1 MADSWA
7 GRLLQRRAVLSGLLP
22 LAAIVGAGVFAYFA
36 HLHDS
41 FSWDEPAATWV
52 RELDA
57 PGLGGFMEAVSWPGD
72 YTVAT
77 VSYVLLLLL
86 ALRWGGWPWA
96 VYVAAAGILDIS
108 NEGAKALVGRPRP
121 NPLEPGE
128 AGSFPSGHTVHAVLY
143 LGVVWSLLA
152 PRLPER
158 RQRQALAALFV
169 VTVLL
174 TGLSRIYLGRHWPSD
189 VLGGLLV
196 GSVALWALWTV
207 ASRTILAGRLRPSTG
222 GGDAAAGRAGSESV

>member
-1 MADSWA
+1 MASSWA
-7 GRLLQRRAVLSGLLP
+7 AGLVERRAALSGLLP
-22 LAAIVGAGVFAYFA
+22 LVAIVAAGVFAYFA

-41 FSWDEPAATWV
+41 FSWDEPGATWV
-52 RELDA
+52 RDLDA
-57 PGLGGFMEAVSWPGD
+57 PGLSGFMEAVSWPGD

-77 VSYVLLLLL
+77 VSYVVLLLL

-96 VYVAAAGILDIS
+96 VYVAAAGLLDIS

-128 AGSFPSGHTVHAVLY
+128 AGSFPSGHTVHSIIY
-143 LGVVWSLLA
+143 LGVVWSLVA
-152 PRLPER
+152 PRLPR
-158 RQRQALAALFV
+158 RRRRQALAALFV
-169 VTVLL
+169 AGVLL

-189 VLGGLLV
+189 VLGGMLV

-207 ASRTILAGRLRPSTG
+207 ASRTLLAGSLRPANG
-222 GGDAAAGRAGSESV
+222 GGGAAEGSAGSDAV

>member
-1 MADSWA
+1 M
-7 GRLLQRRAVLSGLLP
+7 V
-22 LAAIVGAGVFAYFA
+22 AIVAAGVFAYFA

-41 FSWDEPAATWV
+41 FSWDEAPTTRV
-52 RELDA
+52 RGLDA
-57 PGLGGFMEAVSWPGD
+57 PGFGGFMEAVSWPGD

-96 VYVAAAGILDIS
+96 VYVAAAGLVDIS
-108 NEGAKALVGRPRP
+108 NEGVKALVGRPRP

-128 AGSFPSGHTVHAVLY
+128 AGSFPSGHTVHAVIY
-143 LGVVWSLLA
+143 LGVVWSLVA

-158 RQRQALAALFV
+158 RHRQALAALFV
-169 VTVLL
+169 AGVLL

-196 GSVALWALWTV
+196 GSIALWALWTA
-207 ASRTILAGRLRPSTG
+207 ASRTLLAGSLRPSSG
-222 GGDAAAGRAGSESV
+222 GGGTERGPEGSESV

>member
-1 MADSWA
+1 MAETWV
-7 GRLLQRRAVLSGLLP
+7 GRLLGGRAALSGLLP
-22 LAAIVGAGVFAYFA
+22 LVAIVAAGVFAYFA

-41 FSWDEPAATWV
+41 FSWDEPGATWV
-52 RELDA
+52 RELNA
-57 PGLGGFMEAVSWPGD
+57 PGLGGFMEVVSWPGD
-72 YTVAT
+72 YAVAT

-96 VYVAAAGILDIS
+96 AYVAAAGLLDIS

-152 PRLPER
+152 PRLPEGR
-158 RQRQALAALFV
+158 HRQALAALFV
-169 VTVLL
+169 VAVLL

-196 GSVALWALWTV
+196 GSVALWALWKA
-207 ASRTILAGRLRPSTG
+207 ASHTLLAGSLRPSTK
-222 GGDAAAGRAGSESV
+222 GGDASAGTAGSETV

>member
-1 MADSWA
+1 MSWA
-7 GRLLQRRAVLSGLLP
+7 AGLLERRAALSGLLP
-22 LAAIVGAGVFAYFA
+22 LVAVVAAGVFAYFA

-41 FSWDEPAATWV
+41 FAWDEPGAAWV
-52 RELDA
+52 RGLDA

-72 YTVAT
+72 YTVAA
-77 VSYVLLLLL
+77 VFYVLLLLL

-96 VYVAAAGILDIS
+96 VYVAAAGLLDIS

-143 LGVVWSLLA
+143 LGVVWSLVA

-158 RQRQALAALFV
+158 RHRQALAALFV
-169 VTVLL
+169 VGVLL

-196 GSVALWALWTV
+196 GSIALWAIWTV
-207 ASRTILAGRLRPSTG
+207 ASRTLLAGSLRQSSD
-222 GGDAAAGRAGSESV
+222 GGDAADGSAGSGV

>member
-1 MADSWA
+1 MADSWTT
-7 GRLLQRRAVLSGLLP
+7 RLLERRAALSALLP
-22 LAAIVGAGVFAYFA
+22 LVAIVAAGVFAYFA

-41 FSWDEPAATWV
+41 FSWDEPGATWV

-57 PGLGGFMEAVSWPGD
+57 PGLGGFMEVVSWPGD

-77 VSYVLLLLL
+77 VSYVVLLLL

-96 VYVAAAGILDIS
+96 VYVAAAGLLDIS
-108 NEGAKALVGRPRP
+108 NEGVKALVGRPRP

-128 AGSFPSGHTVHAVLY
+128 AGSFPSGHTVHAVLF
-143 LGVVWSLLA
+143 LGVVWSVLA

-158 RQRQALAALFV
+158 RHRQALAGLFV
-169 VTVLL
+169 VGVLL
-174 TGLSRIYLGRHWPSD
+174 TALSRIYLGRHWPSD

-196 GSVALWALWTV
+196 GSIALWALWKA
-207 ASRTILAGRLRPSTG
+207 ASHTILAGRPSTG
-222 GGDAAAGRAGSESV
+222 SGSLGSTSSGTV

>member
-1 MADSWA
+1 M
-7 GRLLQRRAVLSGLLP
+7 
-22 LAAIVGAGVFAYFA
+22 AIVAAGVFAYFA

-41 FSWDEPAATWV
+41 FFWDEPAATWI

-96 VYVAAAGILDIS
+96 VYVAAAGLLDIS

-128 AGSFPSGHTVHAVLY
+128 AGSFPSGHTVHAALY

-158 RQRQALAALFV
+158 RHRQALAALFGHGRCCSRASPAS
-169 VTVLL
+169 TWAA
-174 TGLSRIYLGRHWPSD
+174 TGPATSWAASSW
-189 VLGGLLV
+189 
-196 GSVALWALWTV
+196 GSVALWAIWKA
-207 ASRTILAGRLRPSTG
+207 ASHTLLAGRERPF
-222 GGDAAAGRAGSESV
+222 ARGR

>member
-1 MADSWA
+1 MEDSWA
-7 GRLLQRRAVLSGLLP
+7 AGLRDRRAALSALLP
-22 LAAIVGAGVFAYFA
+22 LVAIVAAGVFAYFA

-41 FSWDEPAATWV
+41 FSWDEAPTTWV
-52 RELDA
+52 RGLDA
-57 PGLGGFMEAVSWPGD
+57 PGFGGFMEAVSWPGD

-96 VYVAAAGILDIS
+96 VYVAAAGLLDIS
-108 NEGAKALVGRPRP
+108 NEGVKALVGRPRP

-128 AGSFPSGHTVHAVLY
+128 AGSFPSGHTVHAVLF
-143 LGVVWSLLA
+143 LGVVWSLVA

-158 RQRQALAALFV
+158 RHRQALAALFV
-169 VTVLL
+169 VGVLL

-196 GSVALWALWTV
+196 GSIALWALWSV
-207 ASRTILAGRLRPSTG
+207 ASRTLLAGRPSTS
-222 GGDAAAGRAGSESV
+222 GDAPAGRGGSGAV

>member
-1 MADSWA
+1 MEDSWA
-7 GRLLQRRAVLSGLLP
+7 ARLRDRRAALSTLLP
-22 LAAIVGAGVFAYFA
+22 LIAIVAAGVFAYFA

-41 FSWDEPAATWV
+41 FAWDEPATTWV
-52 RELDA
+52 RDLDA
-57 PGLGGFMEAVSWPGD
+57 PGFGRFMEAVSWPGD

-77 VSYVLLLLL
+77 VSYVILLLL

-96 VYVAAAGILDIS
+96 VYVAAAGLLDIS

-128 AGSFPSGHTVHAVLY
+128 AGSFPSGHTVHAVIY
-143 LGVVWSLLA
+143 LGVVWSLVA
-152 PRLPER
+152 PRLAER
-158 RQRQALAALFV
+158 RHRQALAALFV
-169 VTVLL
+169 VGVLL

-196 GSVALWALWTV
+196 GCIALWALWTV
-207 ASRTILAGRLRPSTG
+207 ASRTLLAGRARPTTG
-222 GGDAAAGRAGSESV
+222 GGDAGGGSAGSGLV

>member
-1 MADSWA
+1 M
-7 GRLLQRRAVLSGLLP
+7 SGLLP
-22 LAAIVGAGVFAYFA
+22 LVAIVAAGVFAYFA

-41 FSWDEPAATWV
+41 FSWDEPGATWV
-52 RELDA
+52 RGLDA
-57 PGLGGFMEAVSWPGD
+57 PGFGTFMEVVSWPGD

-77 VSYVLLLLL
+77 VSYVVLLLL

-96 VYVAAAGILDIS
+96 VYVAAAGLLDIS

-128 AGSFPSGHTVHAVLY
+128 AGSFPSGHTVHSVLY
-143 LGVVWSLLA
+143 LGVVWSLVA

-158 RQRQALAALFV
+158 RHRQALAALFV
-169 VTVLL
+169 VGVLL

-189 VLGGLLV
+189 VLGGMLV

-207 ASRTILAGRLRPSTG
+207 ASRTLLAGSLRPTSG
-222 GGDAAAGRAGSESV
+222 GGGTEKKSEGSEAL